1 VVFALRNVVN
11 RRRGEL
17 QGAAKTLGSKL
28 FQQSPARFGSTR
40 SRTPKKT
47 SAVPR

>member
-17 QGAAKTLGSKL
+17 QGSAKSLGAKLYAQRASAFGKTRVLKPAAT
-28 FQQSPARFGSTR
+28 
-40 SRTPKKT
+40 SRM
-47 SAVPR
+47 